1 MSWENEFAKAFK
13 ERDNVMPMG
22 VLEGIVISTNPLR
35 VKIKEGLII
44 LEPEQIYVSR
54 GLMTKHYKAK
64 GTGKLK
70 GSNLGTIKLNGTM
83 QITDELKWSDV
94 DVEFDFEVTYQLEE
108 GQKVYVIPTTS
119 EQMYF
124 ICDVIENKE

>member
-22 VLEGIVISTNPLR
+22 VLEGIVISANPLR

-44 LEPEQIYVSR
+44 LGPEQIYVSR
-54 GLMTKHYKAK
+54 GLTTKHYKAK

-83 QITDELKWSDV
+83 QTTDELKWSDV

-108 GQKVYVIPTTS
+108 EQKVYVIPTTS

>member
-54 GLMTKHYKAK
+54 GLTTKHYKAK

-83 QITDELKWSDV
+83 QTTDELKWSDM

>member
-13 ERDNVMPMG
+13 DRDNVMPMG
-22 VLEGIVISTNPLR
+22 VLEGVVISKNPLR

-54 GLMTKHYKAK
+54 GLTTKHYKAK

-83 QITDELKWSDV
+83 QTTDELKWSDV

>member
-1 MSWENEFAKAFK
+1 MSWENEFARAFK
-13 ERDNVMPMG
+13 DRDNIIPMG
-22 VLEGIVISTNPLR
+22 VLEGVVISASPLR

-54 GLMTKHYKAK
+54 GLTTKHYKAK

-83 QITDELKWSDV
+83 QTTDKLNWSDV
-94 DVEFDFEVTYQLEE
+94 DVEFEFDVTYQLEE
-108 GQKVYVIPTTS
+108 GQKVYVVPTTS

-124 ICDVIENKE
+124 VCDVIEDKG

>member
-13 ERDNVMPMG
+13 DRDNIMPMG
-22 VLEGIVISTNPLR
+22 VLEGIVISISPLR

-54 GLMTKHYKAK
+54 GLTTKHYKAK

-83 QITDELKWSDV
+83 QTTDELKWSDV
-94 DVEFDFEVTYQLEE
+94 DVEFDFELTYQLEE

>member
-13 ERDNVMPMG
+13 ERDNIMPMG

-54 GLMTKHYKAK
+54 GLTTKHYKAK

>member
-1 MSWENEFAKAFK
+1 MSWQNEFAKAFK
-13 ERDNVMPMG
+13 DRDNVMPMG
-22 VLEGIVISTNPLR
+22 VLEGIIISTSPLR

-54 GLMTKHYKAK
+54 GLTTKHYKAK
-64 GTGKLK
+64 GTGKL
-70 GSNLGTIKLNGTM
+70 NGTM
-83 QITDELKWSDV
+83 QTTDELKWSDV

>member
-13 ERDNVMPMG
+13 ERDNIMPMG
-22 VLEGIVISTNPLR
+22 VLEGIVISANPLR

-54 GLMTKHYKAK
+54 GLTTKHYKAK

-83 QITDELKWSDV
+83 QTTDELKWSDV

-119 EQMYF
+119 EQIYF

>member
-44 LEPEQIYVSR
+44 LDPEQIYVSR
-54 GLMTKHYKAK
+54 GLTTKHYKAK

-83 QITDELKWSDV
+83 QTTDELKWSDV

>member
-13 ERDNVMPMG
+13 DRDNVMPMG
-22 VLEGIVISTNPLR
+22 VLEGIVISTSPLR

-44 LEPEQIYVSR
+44 LESEQIYISR
-54 GLMTKHYKAK
+54 GLTTKHYKAK

>member
-13 ERDNVMPMG
+13 DRDNIMPMG

-54 GLMTKHYKAK
+54 GLTTKHYKAK

-83 QITDELKWSDV
+83 QTTDELKWSDV

>member
-13 ERDNVMPMG
+13 DRDNVMPMG

-35 VKIKEGLII
+35 VKIKEGLIV

-54 GLMTKHYKAK
+54 GLTTKHYKAK
-64 GTGKLK
+64 GTGQLT
-70 GSNLGTIKLNGTM
+70 GSNLGTLKLNGTM
-83 QITDELKWSDV
+83 QTTDELKWSDV

>member
-54 GLMTKHYKAK
+54 GLTTKHYKAK

-83 QITDELKWSDV
+83 QTTDELKWSDV

>member
-13 ERDNVMPMG
+13 DRDNIMPMG
-22 VLEGIVISTNPLR
+22 VLEGIVISISPLR

-44 LEPEQIYVSR
+44 LESEQIYVSR
-54 GLMTKHYKAK
+54 GLTTKHYKAK

-83 QITDELKWSDV
+83 QTTDELKWSDV